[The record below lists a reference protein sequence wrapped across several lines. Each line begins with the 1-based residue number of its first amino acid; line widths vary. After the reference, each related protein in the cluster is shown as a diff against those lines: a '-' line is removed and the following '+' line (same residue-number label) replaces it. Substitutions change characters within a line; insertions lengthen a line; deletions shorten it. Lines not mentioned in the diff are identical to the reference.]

1 MSNPKDTKRNKAKLS
16 GDKLNTFQQVRDLSK
31 KPAVAFSAALL
42 QRMLPNYELFCEL
55 NEVDDEDAL
64 DIELGD
70 KESGQKEF
78 GDKELAAKLVEL
90 IWEWLSA
97 SKAKI
102 NIAVQLEKWEEVTP
116 DIENFDTYGVYPA
129 LDFCMALTATLQLI
143 SDEEPNGAVM
153 VAKLSQGGVEA
164 YLLALSE
171 VDLSNEEIKQDPL
184 MQFEIETQLEVLAM
198 CKNKAIDFKVLRAE
212 MKAQAMSNIGIS
224 LADESL
230 MISS

>member
-1 MSNPKDTKRNKAKLS
+1 MSNLTSPKQSKADLPGNKLS
-16 GDKLNTFQQVRDLSK
+16 TFQQVRDLSK

-42 QRMLPNYELFCEL
+42 QRMLPNYELFCEITQSL
-55 NEVDDEDAL
+55 DKED
-64 DIELGD
+64 GD
-70 KESGQKEF
+70 KECGDKECGDKEHGDKEF
-78 GDKELAAKLVEL
+78 GDKELAAKLVDL

-97 SKAKI
+97 PKAKI
-102 NIAVQLEKWEEVTP
+102 NIAVQLEKLEEVTP
-116 DIENFDTYGVYPA
+116 DVENFDTFGVYPA

-164 YLLALSE
+164 YLLALSDT
-171 VDLSNEEIKQDPL
+171 DLTNEEVKKDPL

-212 MKAQAMSNIGIS
+212 MKAQAMSNIGITLS
-224 LADESL
+224 D
-230 MISS
+230 

>member
-1 MSNPKDTKRNKAKLS
+1 MSKPISPKQSKADLSDNKLS
-16 GDKLNTFQQVRDLSK
+16 TFQQVRDLSK

-42 QRMLPNYELFCEL
+42 QRMLPNYQLFCEITKSL
-55 NEVDDEDAL
+55 DNDD
-64 DIELGD
+64 GD
-70 KESGQKEF
+70 KEF
-78 GDKELAAKLVEL
+78 GDKELAAKLVDL

-97 SKAKI
+97 PKAKI
-102 NIAVQLEKWEEVTP
+102 NIAVQLEKLEEVTP
-116 DIENFDTYGVYPA
+116 DVENFDTFGVYPA

-164 YLLALSE
+164 YLLALSDA
-171 VDLSNEEIKQDPL
+171 DLTNEEVKQDPL

-224 LADESL
+224 LID
-230 MISS
+230 

>member
-1 MSNPKDTKRNKAKLS
+1 MTNESMKQKGKVEFSGEKLS
-16 GDKLNTFQQVRDLSK
+16 TFQQVRDLSK

-42 QRMLPNYELFCEL
+42 QRMLPNYELFCD
-55 NEVDDEDAL
+55 V
-64 DIELGD
+64 
-70 KESGQKEF
+70 SEF

-90 IWEWLSA
+90 IWEWLNA

-102 NIAVQLEKWEEVTP
+102 NFSVQLEKLEEVTP
-116 DIENFDTYGVYPA
+116 DIENFDNFGVYPA
-129 LDFCMALTATLQLI
+129 LDFCMALTATLQLM

-171 VDLSNEEIKQDPL
+171 ADLSNEEIKQDPL

-198 CKNKAIDFKVLRAE
+198 CKNKSIDFKSLRRE
-212 MKAQAMSNIGIS
+212 MKAQEMSNIGLS
-224 LADESL
+224 LGE
-230 MISS
+230 

>member
-1 MSNPKDTKRNKAKLS
+1 MSKKTGKGEFA
-16 GDKLNTFQQVRDLSK
+16 GDKLSTFQQVRDLSK

-42 QRMLPNYELFCEL
+42 QRMLPNYELFCE
-55 NEVDDEDAL
+55 VSD
-64 DIELGD
+64 
-70 KESGQKEF
+70 F
-78 GDKELAAKLVEL
+78 GDKELAAKLVDL

-102 NIAVQLEKWEEVTP
+102 NIAVQMEKWEEVTP
-116 DIENFDTYGVYPA
+116 DIENFDTFGVYPA

-143 SDEEPNGAVM
+143 SDEEPHGAVM

-198 CKNKAIDFKVLRAE
+198 CKNKAIDFKSLRHE
-212 MKAQAMSNIGIS
+212 MKAQGMSNIGLS
-224 LADESL
+224 VGE
-230 MISS
+230 